1 MISKNQIKKIAS
13 LGQKKQRD
21 LHQLF
26 VVEGRKSVMDVA
38 VHLKPLLVFATAEW
52 IHDTRDVAFEVHEV
66 SDIELKKISQLKNP
80 QGVVAVFP
88 IQKHDDSQTSSASGL
103 ILALDDVRD
112 PGNLGTIIR
121 LADWFGV
128 NAIIC
133 SRECAD
139 MYNPKVVQASM
150 GSIARVRAIY
160 TDLEGFLKKTR
171 LPVFGTFMEGDDIYK
186 QELPSDAI
194 VVMGNEGKGISP
206 EIEQTINNKICIPS
220 FSKAGTGAE
229 SLNVST
235 ATAIVCSEFKRR

>member
-13 LGQKKQRD
+13 LKQKKQRD

-38 VHLKPLLVFATAEW
+38 AHLKPVLVFASSEW
-52 IHDTRDVAFEVHEV
+52 IHETAEFAFEVHEV
-66 SDIELKKISQLKNP
+66 SEPELRKISQLKNP

-88 IQKHDDSQTSSASGL
+88 IQNHDDSDVSSLKGL
-103 ILALDDVRD
+103 SLALDDVRD

-128 NAIIC
+128 NAVIC
-133 SRECAD
+133 SRNCAD

-150 GSIARVRAIY
+150 GSIARVKVLY
-160 TDLEGFLKKTR
+160 TDLDVFLKKVK
-171 LPVFGTFMEGDDIYK
+171 LPVFGTFMEGDIIYS

-206 EIEQTINNKICIPS
+206 EIESIVHHKINIPS
-220 FSKAGTGAE
+220 FSKADTGAE